1 MKLGSTTVN
10 SVKLGSTQVQKVYL
24 GSTEIWTNAA
34 PPPAFTGLVDLL
46 KTASNADSSGAYSL
60 NKTKSTYAGNCIE
73 VRRSSDNTTTNIG
86 FVNNVIDTA
95 SLLTFAGSGDA
106 FIRTWYDQS
115 GNSRNYT
122 QTTPGSQPKIV
133 SAGTLITQNS
143 KPAISFD
150 GIDDFLSVSNA
161 VVQTSSFTSIAI
173 FNPVVI
179 TTAGSTINNDAVW
192 SDGTNTTLGL
202 RTTLPSFTP
211 NVIQFD
217 GYDQDDSGFEVTR
230 SITPNT
236 QILSFCGYNNFNV
249 YLSVNGGTIASSGT
263 TLDLNFQSP
272 ISIAKSNSYSEIKV
286 QELIFYRSYLGSHLN
301 TISNYKTSFYG

>member
-24 GSTEIWTNAA
+24 GSTEIWTNTA

-60 NKTKSTYAGNCIE
+60 NKTKSTYTGSAIK
-73 VRRSSDNTTTNIG
+73 VRRTNLDELDIG
-86 FVNNVIDTA
+86 FTSTGELDTA
-95 SLLTFAGSGDA
+95 SLLAFAGVGDA

-133 SAGTLITQNS
+133 SAGALITQNS

-161 VVQTSSFTSIAI
+161 VVQNSSFTSIAI

-179 TTAGSTINNDAVW
+179 TTAASFINNDAVW
-192 SDGTNTTLGL
+192 SDGINTTLGL
-202 RTTLPSFTP
+202 RSN

-217 GYDQDDSGFEVTR
+217 GYDQTDESSFEVTR

-236 QILSFCGYNNFNV
+236 QILSFCGYNSLNV
-249 YLSVNGGTIASSGT
+249 YLSVNGGDIASSGT
-263 TLDLNFQSP
+263 ALDLNFGST
-272 ISIAKSNSYSEIKV
+272 INIAKSNSYSEIKV
-286 QELIFYRSYLGSHLN
+286 QELIFYKSYLGFYLS

>member
-24 GSTEIWTNAA
+24 GSTEIWTNTA

-95 SLLTFAGSGDA
+95 SLVTFAGTGDA

-122 QTTPGSQPKIV
+122 QTTPGNQPKIV
-133 SAGTLITQNS
+133 SAGTVITQNS

-161 VVQTSSFTSIAI
+161 VVQNSSFTSIAI

-179 TTAGSTINNDAVW
+179 TTNGSRINNDAVW
-192 SDGTNTTLGL
+192 SDGIHTTLGL
-202 RTTLPSFTP
+202 TTT
-211 NVIQFD
+211 NVIQLD
-217 GYDQDDSGFEVTR
+217 GYDQDDSSFEVTR
-230 SITPNT
+230 SFTPNT

-263 TLDLNFQSP
+263 LLDLNFGST
-272 ISIAKSNSYSEIKV
+272 INIAKSSVYSEIKV
-286 QELIFYRSYLGSHLN
+286 QELIFYRSYLGSHLS

>member
-60 NKTKSTYAGNCIE
+60 NKTKSSYTGSCIE

-86 FVNNVIDTA
+86 FVNGVIDTA
-95 SLLTFAGSGDA
+95 SLLA
-106 FIRTWYDQS
+106 FTGTGALDNGFVKTWYDQS
-115 GNSRNYT
+115 GNSINYS
-122 QTTPGSQPKIV
+122 QTTLGSQPKIV
-133 SAGTLITQNS
+133 SAGTVITQNL
-143 KPAISFD
+143 KPAVSFD

-161 VVQTSSFTSIAI
+161 VVQNSSFTSIAI

-179 TTAGSTINNDAVW
+179 TTAANYVNNDAVW
-192 SDGTNTTLGL
+192 SDGINTTLGL
-202 RTTLPSFTP
+202 RTN
-211 NVIQFD
+211 NVIQLD
-217 GYDQDDSGFEVTR
+217 GYDQDDSSFQVTR

-236 QILSFCGYNNFNV
+236 QILSFCGYNSNNV

-263 TLDLNFQSP
+263 VLDLNFAST
-272 ISIAKSNSYSEIKV
+272 INIAKSAVYSEIKV
-286 QELIFYRSYLGSHLN
+286 QELIFYKSYLGSYLS

>member
-143 KPAISFD
+143 KPAVSFD

-161 VVQTSSFTSIAI
+161 VVQNNSFTSIAI

-179 TTAGSTINNDAVW
+179 TTAANYVNNDAVW
-192 SDGTNTTLGL
+192 SDGINTTLGL
-202 RTTLPSFTP
+202 RTN
-211 NVIQFD
+211 NVIQLD
-217 GYDQDDSGFEVTR
+217 GYDQDDSSFEVSR

-236 QILSFCGYNNFNV
+236 QILSFCGYNSNTV

-263 TLDLNFQSP
+263 ALDLNFQST
-272 ISIAKSNSYSEIKV
+272 INIAKSSVYSEIKV
-286 QELIFYRSYLGSHLN
+286 QELIFYKSYLGSYLS